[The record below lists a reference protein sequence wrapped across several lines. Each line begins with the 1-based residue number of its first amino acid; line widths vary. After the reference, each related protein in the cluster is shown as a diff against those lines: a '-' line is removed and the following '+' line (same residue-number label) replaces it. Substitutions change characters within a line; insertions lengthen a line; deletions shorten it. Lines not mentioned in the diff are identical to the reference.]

1 MMKKLELLDVIV
13 RVIAIVVFLG
23 NLQESLAQTPLPND
37 VSLASPS
44 FAIKND
50 IAVFAGAWHGA
61 WNGSLPTVLIVEHI
75 NKDGTATLLYS
86 WGVEPESK
94 MKSGWIRLTGKILAG
109 KLHLLLSSDANID
122 FRLEKNGDL
131 LGVYTFR
138 TFPPSY
144 VELTRINSTDP
155 SVIKRI
161 ADRPV
166 VSWEEIRIPEQS
178 EVGPTAGKTLML
190 QTTVYKQSS
199 PGRHPV
205 IILNHGSTGPGI
217 VPVTQVYRDGAQAVL
232 LHSLGYIIVVPMRKG
247 RGMSDGPFFEESVDQ
262 NVALDSAIEDLNAVV
277 EYIRKQNDVDPS
289 RIMVAGVSRGGLLA
303 VAYAGRYPTNV
314 LKIVMQGSSRRSKR
328 K

>member
-109 KLHLLLSSDANID
+109 KL
-122 FRLEKNGDL
+122 
-131 LGVYTFR
+131 
-138 TFPPSY
+138 
-144 VELTRINSTDP
+144 
-155 SVIKRI
+155 
-161 ADRPV
+161 
-166 VSWEEIRIPEQS
+166 
-178 EVGPTAGKTLML
+178 
-190 QTTVYKQSS
+190 
-199 PGRHPV
+199 
-205 IILNHGSTGPGI
+205 
-217 VPVTQVYRDGAQAVL
+217 
-232 LHSLGYIIVVPMRKG
+232 
-247 RGMSDGPFFEESVDQ
+247 
-262 NVALDSAIEDLNAVV
+262 
-277 EYIRKQNDVDPS
+277 
-289 RIMVAGVSRGGLLA
+289 
-303 VAYAGRYPTNV
+303 
-314 LKIVMQGSSRRSKR
+314 
-328 K
+328 